1 VNIVTQKTP
10 AGWQAIDEDSYDPAP
25 ENRDEL
31 IGGEVGRGN
40 TEQESIDDLCDQ
52 LGLNYSMKAEDAA

>member
-1 VNIVTQKTP
+1 MNIVANETP
-10 AGWQAIDEDSYDPAP
+10 VGWRAIDLDTFDGAP

-31 IGGEVGRGN
+31 IGGEVGRGD